1 MDLDSEN
8 PSLDYQREVASIYN
22 LHLQSI
28 VSWHPKQNFC
38 KCHFSSENVL
48 PMERVGEW
56 NFGDSNL
63 KTNAMSGP
71 LFYHTVQIQ
80 ANK

>member
-28 VSWHPKQNFC
+28 VSDTQNKTFA
-38 KCHFSSENVL
+38 NVTF
-48 PMERVGEW
+48 PQKI
-56 NFGDSNL
+56 SY
-63 KTNAMSGP
+63 P
-71 LFYHTVQIQ
+71 LRGKGNETLVTQI
-80 ANK
+80 